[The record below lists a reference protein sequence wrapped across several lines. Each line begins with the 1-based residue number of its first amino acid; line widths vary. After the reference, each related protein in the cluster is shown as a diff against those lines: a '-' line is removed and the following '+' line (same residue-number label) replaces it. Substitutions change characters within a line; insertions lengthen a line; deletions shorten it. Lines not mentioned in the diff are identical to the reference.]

1 MHVERERNT
10 MNSSQRTELETL
22 FAALRAARLEVET
35 GTLGR
40 AILEARDVEQ
50 DERDL
55 EWSETEPEPENVEIE
70 GFLGLV
76 LT

>member
-1 MHVERERNT
+1 MKP
-10 MNSSQRTELETL
+10 SQRTELENL

-40 AILEARDVEQ
+40 ALEPRDEEE

-55 EWSETEPEPENVEIE
+55 EWSETEPEPENVDIE

-76 LT
+76 VA

>member
-1 MHVERERNT
+1 MHVERERNA
-10 MNSSQRTELETL
+10 MKFNDRNEFENLIS
-22 FAALRAARLEVET
+22 ALRAARLEVET

-40 AILEARDVEQ
+40 ALLETRDVEQ

>member
-10 MNSSQRTELETL
+10 MKPSQRTELENL
-22 FAALRAARLEVET
+22 LAALRAARLEVET
-35 GTLGR
+35 DTLGR
-40 AILEARDVEQ
+40 ALAADPDEE

-55 EWSETEPEPENVEIE
+55 EWSEEPEPQNADIE

-76 LT
+76 VA

>member
-1 MHVERERNT
+1 MKP
-10 MNSSQRTELETL
+10 SQRTELENL

-35 GTLGR
+35 GTLAR
-40 AILEARDVEQ
+40 ALEPRDEEE

-55 EWSETEPEPENVEIE
+55 EWSEEPEPQNVDIE

-76 LT
+76 VA

>member
-1 MHVERERNT
+1 MHVERERNA
-10 MNSSQRTELETL
+10 MNSQTRTELESL
-22 FAALRAARLEVET
+22 LLALRAARLEVET

-40 AILEARDVEQ
+40 ALLEARDVEE

>member
-1 MHVERERNT
+1 MKP
-10 MNSSQRTELETL
+10 SQRTELETL

-35 GTLGR
+35 GTLAR
-40 AILEARDVEQ
+40 ALEPRDEEE

-55 EWSETEPEPENVEIE
+55 EWSEEPEPQNADIE

-76 LT
+76 VA

>member
-1 MHVERERNT
+1 MHVERERST
-10 MNSSQRTELETL
+10 MKPSQRTELETL

-40 AILEARDVEQ
+40 ALEPRDVEE

-55 EWSETEPEPENVEIE
+55 EWSETEPEPENVDIE

-76 LT
+76 VA

>member
-1 MHVERERNT
+1 
-10 MNSSQRTELETL
+10 MNSQTRTELETL
-22 FAALRAARLEVET
+22 ISAIRAARLEVET

-40 AILEARDVEQ
+40 ALLEARDVEQ

>member
-10 MNSSQRTELETL
+10 MKPSQRTELETL

-40 AILEARDVEQ
+40 AILEARDEEE

-55 EWSETEPEPENVEIE
+55 EWSEEPEPQNVDIE

-76 LT
+76 VA

>member
-1 MHVERERNT
+1 MKP
-10 MNSSQRTELETL
+10 SQRTELETL

-40 AILEARDVEQ
+40 ALEPRDEEE

-55 EWSETEPEPENVEIE
+55 EWSEEPEPQNADIE

-76 LT
+76 VA